1 MNPETT
7 TENHNSKIQPMVG
20 RGFKKYSFIMILIV
34 LSWHFFFFE
43 VWQIVLNLF
52 EMNLGT
58 LITFYDR
65 PLCDN
70 NSRQLNL
77 LTIVTTTSV
86 LDAAE
91 ILSPSLVMGLQQRKN
106 YNYLKDL
113 QRMAFRIR
121 ANWCLTGTEALE
133 IEKENLIGLLLQY
146 YQLSIMENKLS

>member
-1 MNPETT
+1 
-7 TENHNSKIQPMVG
+7 MVG
-20 RGFKKYSFIMILIV
+20 REFKKYLFIMILI
-34 LSWHFFFFE
+34 LFSWHFFFFE

-58 LITFYDR
+58 LITFYDG

>member
-1 MNPETT
+1 MKPETT
-7 TENHNSKIQPMVG
+7 TENHNSKFQPMVG
-20 RGFKKYSFIMILIV
+20 REFKKYLFIMILI
-34 LSWHFFFFE
+34 LFSWHFFFFE

-58 LITFYDR
+58 LITFYDG